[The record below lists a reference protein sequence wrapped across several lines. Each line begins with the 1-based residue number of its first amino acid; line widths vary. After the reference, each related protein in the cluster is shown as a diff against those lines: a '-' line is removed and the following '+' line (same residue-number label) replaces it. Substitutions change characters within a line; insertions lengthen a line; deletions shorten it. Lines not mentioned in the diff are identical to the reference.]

1 MKFLSVVVLMGILL
15 TGCQDTKNGAL
26 DTSKLNKIEMV
37 DLTEQQQEKIPIS
50 YEAPSLIAGLEALP
64 FEINLPKN
72 LPFESTPFQPPT
84 FMDFKHDGTL
94 FMVEFKS
101 FSKNKNEKILLMIS
115 VSNIE
120 RNIDTTNTEPI
131 ELKGDIVGIYS
142 GKAVSFSKD
151 NISYSILYMNNNIS
165 NKQHK
170 KDIIEMA
177 NQMIIE

>member
-15 TGCQDTKNGAL
+15 TGCQDTKNGTL
-26 DTSKLNKIEMV
+26 DTSKLNKIEME

-50 YEAPSLIAGLEALP
+50 YEASSLKAGLVALP
-64 FEINLPKN
+64 FEIKLPKK

-84 FMDFKHDGTL
+84 FMDFKHDGKV

-101 FSKNKNEKILLMIS
+101 FSKNKDEKILLIIS

-120 RNIDTTNTEPI
+120 SNIDTSNTEPI
-131 ELKGDIVGIYS
+131 ELKGDIVAIYS
-142 GKAVSFSKD
+142 GKALSFSKD
-151 NISYSILYMNNNIS
+151 KISYSILYMNNNIS

-170 KDIIEMA
+170 KDIIEIA